1 MSDLDDLLPGDETV
15 ETPETEET
23 AQTEEATESEEQVE
37 PEKEEPKKP
46 ETVPLAAHI
55 EQRKE
60 FQAKLDAIQS
70 KLDEMTKPEPVKAP
84 EFLDPEGS
92 QFFQQQM
99 AQMQAHFSAELS
111 ETKARAKF
119 GDDHIDEAIQAA
131 TQAGVV
137 DQFKGQPDAWGK
149 LGAWHKQQKVVS
161 EIGDDPAAYK
171 EKLRAELLQEIKSEL
186 AAEQVKTAA
195 GQPAPSLANVQGTG
209 NAARPKWGGPKPL
222 DDILG

>member
-1 MSDLDDLLPGDETV
+1 MSDLDDLLPGDETETV
-15 ETPETEET
+15 ETPESEEA
-23 AQTEEATESEEQVE
+23 AQTEEAAESEVQVE

-70 KLDEMTKPEPVKAP
+70 
-84 EFLDPEGS
+84 
-92 QFFQQQM
+92 QFIQQQV